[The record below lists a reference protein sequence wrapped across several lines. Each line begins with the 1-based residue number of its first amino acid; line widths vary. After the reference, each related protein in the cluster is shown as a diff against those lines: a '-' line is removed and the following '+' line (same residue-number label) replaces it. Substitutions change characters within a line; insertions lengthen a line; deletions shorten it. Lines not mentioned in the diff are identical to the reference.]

1 MNKNINELQLLRGFG
16 ILTVM
21 AHHMNGSLFTW
32 GGPWLAKM
40 KIYFAGTAALDM
52 FFVLSGFL
60 IFRLLHN
67 DLGKAEDRFQ
77 SMQISCIFWL
87 RRAWRLLPA
96 AWLWLVIA
104 MLLTLFA
111 NQSGTFGP
119 VKDAWGGVLSAF
131 LLVANFKFGDCFLRY
146 SCGPTFPYWS
156 LSLEEQFY
164 VFLPLL
170 MIFSG
175 KWMLRII
182 LAIAFTQ
189 YFIPALTLPG
199 YARLQGFLLGVLLG
213 IWSQSPTYRIF
224 EPVFLKNRRWV
235 RRVVLCLLLGWMC
248 SMNKNLIPPFL
259 LAQLAALS
267 GGFLVYFGSFD
278 ENYLWADGWLK
289 KFGIWL
295 GSRAYAMYLCH
306 IPLFYLT
313 REIAFRILGPE
324 VPLGPEHF
332 WYLLLGSMTLIV
344 VCAELTY
351 SLLEKPLRRRGMV
364 IAGEMMVRQE
374 AERKA
379 RNAGEA
385 RLID

>member
-1 MNKNINELQLLRGFG
+1 MNRNINELQLLRGFG

-32 GGPWLAKM
+32 GGPWLARL

-60 IFRLLHN
+60 IFRLLYG
-67 DLGKAEDRFQ
+67 DLGRAEDRFHSLQ
-77 SMQISCIFWL
+77 VACIFWV

-96 AWLWLVIA
+96 AWLWLAIA
-104 MLLTLFA
+104 LLLSIFA
-111 NQSGTFGP
+111 NSSGVFGP

-131 LLVANFKFGDCFLRY
+131 LLVANLKFGDCYLRY

-164 VFLPLL
+164 IFLPLL
-170 MIFSG
+170 MIFARG
-175 KWMLRII
+175 WMLRI
-182 LAIAFTQ
+182 LLLLTFTQ

-213 IWSQSPTYRIF
+213 VWSLSPSYGIF
-224 EPVFLKNRRWV
+224 EPVFLRGRPWV
-235 RRVVLCLLLGWMC
+235 RRVVLCVLLLWMC
-248 SMNKNLIPPFL
+248 SMNRNIIPPYLIP
-259 LAQLAALS
+259 QLSALS
-267 GGFLVYFGSFD
+267 GAFLVYLGSFD
-278 ENYLWADGWLK
+278 RNYLWQDGALK
-289 KFGIWL
+289 QFGIWL

-313 REIAFRILGPE
+313 REIAFRLLGPD
-324 VPLGPEHF
+324 VQLGPEHF

-344 VCAELTY
+344 VLSELTY
-351 SLLEKPLRRRGMV
+351 TLVEKPLRRRGMA
-364 IAGEMMVRQE
+364 ISAEMMVRQE
-374 AERKA
+374 AERA
-379 RNAGEA
+379 AGREA
-385 RLID
+385 VRVG